1 MGYPSSR
8 QDQGRSSFSWMESPA
23 IGVEDLLFKLLML
36 HLLPRLFYCP
46 QILVTKSKKVCLS
59 FWFRGMRLP
68 NPDFGTISFG
78 RGYPEAME
86 PRWLG
91 WKFALL
97 GSEHISGEDTLQ
109 VAKTSS
115 NTSFMWFVYS
125 DIVIFNIHM
134 YDIYIYTYTY
144 IHIHTQTWF
153 YYLKHERSQKLCFIH
168 LSSQEPASSMHFP
181 VVYSVR
187 RVWENHIDDI
197 TWMKVTPFVDL
208 INMWALVFVSIG

>member
-1 MGYPSSR
+1 
-8 QDQGRSSFSWMESPA
+8 MESPA

-91 WKFALL
+91 
-97 GSEHISGEDTLQ
+97 
-109 VAKTSS
+109 
-115 NTSFMWFVYS
+115 
-125 DIVIFNIHM
+125 
-134 YDIYIYTYTY
+134 
-144 IHIHTQTWF
+144 
-153 YYLKHERSQKLCFIH
+153 
-168 LSSQEPASSMHFP
+168 
-181 VVYSVR
+181 
-187 RVWENHIDDI
+187 
-197 TWMKVTPFVDL
+197 
-208 INMWALVFVSIG
+208 